1 MSGDSPLDPEV
12 MSTLPADLRLILGR
26 KSSRDP
32 ESRFT
37 SKLHMLLNFVTEN
50 PSREEDLGV
59 AWVSEDEFKLN
70 KRVLAN
76 IMGIKLNTLNVNL
89 KDLHFQQQQHNK
101 DGWSRWKK
109 VGFTRSQIS
118 SNQQVISKGA
128 KVMREA
134 TFNLPFRIGPAN
146 DIFFKEFQRSCIVTW
161 KELTSLNTNRS
172 YDSQSFL
179 QHAAAKFKLSNQDDK
194 QAMKILRGI
203 IAPQNVELINFE
215 MYARFLAM
223 FGPPETVMQK
233 VISLLESAEREKP
246 EPWLL
251 FSKPKVMP
259 QNYGMFDENE
269 QNCLDIRMYGNKIS
283 VWNIPLINAN
293 GGDYVID
300 EDGRM
305 FQSWEAYF
313 KSHPLPKKNLAI

>member
-1 MSGDSPLDPEV
+1 MSGDSTFDDDIF
-12 MSTLPADLRLILGR
+12 STLPTDLRIILCR

-59 AWVSEDEFKLN
+59 AWISEDEFKLN

-118 SNQQVISKGA
+118 LNQQTVSKG
-128 KVMREA
+128 KVLRDA
-134 TFNLPFRIGPAN
+134 TFNLPFRIGSFN
-146 DIFFKEFQRSCIVTW
+146 DMFFKEFQRSCVVTW

-172 YDSQSFL
+172 YDSQLFL
-179 QHAAAKFKLSNQDDK
+179 QHAAAKFKLENQDEK
-194 QAMKILRGI
+194 QAMKILRSI

-233 VISLLESAEREKP
+233 ITSLLESAEREKP

-251 FSKPKVMP
+251 FSKPKTMP

-269 QNCLDIRMYGNKIS
+269 QNCLDIRMYGNEIC
-283 VWNIPLINAN
+283 VWNIPLIKAN
-293 GGDYVID
+293 GGDYIID
-300 EDGRM
+300 EDGKM
-305 FQSWEAYF
+305 FQSWDTYF
-313 KSHPLPKKNLAI
+313 KWHHLPKKNLAS